1 MFDIKKTATYG
12 EYVINIASNNSVT
25 VLKNGNV
32 CDVAKAALRDV
43 AALVGFDV
51 DAKWTTQQLGSKL
64 VDNINKGVVVTPAPV
79 VVKPVVEK
87 KKTITEVTAA
97 SELIKMVRLDV
108 CKFLQNNEEL
118 LFNERDFQMHLA
130 TWLRKSDNA
139 YDDVDV
145 EYYLPYDILG
155 ENVYPWKSEL
165 RLDIVVKKNDEYC
178 PVELKYKTKKV
189 ERKITRFDEMLS
201 DDVVVMKS
209 QGAQDLGMYDF
220 WKDVR
225 RVELVRNRF
234 ARVKG
239 GLAVFLT
246 NDEAYTK
253 AGRPT
258 SNNNMLT
265 MENGPHPRQKHWL
278 KPETTCARTH
288 KNFEVEKE
296 YYIEWHDMEID
307 NVKFHYCCVV
317 V

>member
-1 MFDIKKTATYG
+1 MSDIKKTTAYG
-12 EYVINIASNNSVT
+12 EYVINIAGNNSVT

-51 DAKWTTQQLGSKL
+51 DAKWTTQQLGAKL
-64 VDNINKGVVVTPAPV
+64 VAAINEGFGVTT
-79 VVKPVVEK
+79 VVKKPEPEK
-87 KKTITEVTAA
+87 KKTITEVRA
-97 SELIKMVRLDV
+97 SSQLIEMVRLDV
-108 CKFLQNNEEL
+108 CKFLQTNEEM

-145 EYYLPYDILG
+145 EYYVPNKELDNYIW
-155 ENVYPWKSEL
+155 ESEL
-165 RLDIVVKKNDEYC
+165 RLDIVVKKGDEYC

-189 ERKITRFDEMLS
+189 ERKIARFDEILE
-201 DDVVVMKS
+201 DKVVVMKN

-234 ARVKG
+234 ASVKG

-253 AGRPT
+253 ACRPT

-265 MENGPHPRQKHWL
+265 MENGLHPKQKHWL
-278 KPETTCARTH
+278 KPETACARTH
-288 KNFEVEKE
+288 PDFEVEKE
-296 YYIEWHDMEID
+296 YSIEWHDMEID